1 MRWAVGIFYAG
12 LVTYVFVAGGLG
24 TGLVV
29 LAAVLGLLL
38 MMRPIDAGQAI
49 TDWAHLRFRGR
60 RVSSSS

>member
-1 MRWAVGIFYAG
+1 
-12 LVTYVFVAGGLG
+12 VTYVFAAGGLG

-38 MMRPIDAGQAI
+38 MIRPIDAGRAI

>member
-12 LVTYVFVAGGLG
+12 LVTYVFVAGGLE

-29 LAAVLGLLL
+29 LAAVLCLLVI
-38 MMRPIDAGQAI
+38 MRPIDAGRAI

>member
-1 MRWAVGIFYAG
+1 MRWAVGIFYAA
-12 LVTYVFVAGGLG
+12 LVSYVFAVGGLG

-29 LAAVLGLLL
+29 FAAVLGLLV
-38 MMRPIDAGQAI
+38 MMRPIDAGRAI